1 MCPGKKFSQVE
12 FTRAILAM
20 FRDGARVRVLEKE
33 GESLEQARARVRE
46 IADKSEVQFTLRMV
60 NSEDI
65 GLEWYIKGQ

>member
-33 GESLEQARARVRE
+33 GESPEQARARVRE
-46 IADKSEVQFTLRMV
+46 TADKPEVQFTLRMV
-60 NSEDI
+60 NTEDI
-65 GLEWYIKGQ
+65 GLKWYFKGE